1 MAEERG
7 LLTLHAVN
15 KSFGQTRALI
25 DCNLTVAPGE
35 FITLLGPSGCGKT
48 TTLRLIAGF
57 VRPDS
62 GEVRL
67 DDAMLSSPSFHLP
80 PEKRNMGMVFQS
92 FAVWPHMSVFE
103 NVALPLRI
111 RRLGTTEIKERTA
124 EIFRLC
130 RLEGLERRHPHE
142 LSGGQLQRV
151 ALGRALVYRPQ
162 VLLLD
167 EPLSNLDAALREEV
181 RRELHAVH
189 QVIRTTFILVT
200 HDQVEAMS
208 LSDRV
213 VVMNHGRV
221 EQIGTPQELYGAPK
235 TDFVA
240 QFVGAANLLEGQV
253 AAVADQTC
261 RIKVA
266 SFDIAAD
273 RRDGLAPGARCTVAI
288 HPESV
293 RLTPAG
299 DAASGPN
306 SFRGT
311 VRQAYFLGR
320 TQEVLIDIEGTK
332 LRVVEVR
339 GNVFRT
345 GEAVQATIPRHA
357 VILL

>member
-7 LLTLHAVN
+7 LLTLESVN

-25 DCNLTVAPGE
+25 DCRLSVAPGE

-62 GEVRL
+62 GEIRL
-67 DDAMLSSPSFHLP
+67 DDAILSSPSFHMP

-111 RRLGTTEIKERTA
+111 RRLASGEIAERTA

-189 QVIRTTFILVT
+189 KAIRTTFILVT

-213 VVMNHGRV
+213 VVMSHGQV

-240 QFVGAANLLEGQV
+240 QFVGAANLLRGEV
-253 AAVADQTC
+253 AAVADRTC
-261 RIKVA
+261 TVRAAGLEVA
-266 SFDIAAD
+266 AN
-273 RRDGLAPGARCTVAI
+273 RRDGLAPGAECTVAI

-293 RLTPAG
+293 RLAPDDG
-299 DAASGPN
+299 AASGPN
-306 SFRGT
+306 CFRGT
-311 VRQAYFLGR
+311 VRHAYFLGR
-320 TQEVLIDIEGTK
+320 TQEVLIDVEGTE

-339 GNVFRT
+339 GNIFRT
-345 GEAVQATIPRHA
+345 GETVQATIPERA